1 MFVFVIHYS
10 LFLVEYSLSSGFS
23 RTSKPLFCFPFTFAQ
38 IISEEEMYTVK
49 FNFEQKGLEPVTL
62 ENVESGQSLLELA
75 LKNDIEL
82 HHNCGGVCACSTC
95 HLYVENGAPFLEEL
109 SDKEEDFIDRAV
121 SPKLNSRLGC
131 QCLLLEG
138 TGVIEV
144 TLPDQTQFL
153 GE

>member
-1 MFVFVIHYS
+1 
-10 LFLVEYSLSSGFS
+10 
-23 RTSKPLFCFPFTFAQ
+23 
-38 IISEEEMYTVK
+38 MYTIK
-49 FNFEQKGLEPVTL
+49 FNFEQPGLAPITL
-62 ENVESGQSLLELA
+62 TGIEEGQSLLEVA

-95 HLYVENGAPFLEEL
+95 HLYVVSGDHSLEEL

-121 SPKLNSRLGC
+121 NPRINSRLGC

-138 TGVIEV
+138 DGEIEV
-144 TLPDQTQFL
+144 RLPDQTQFL

>member
-1 MFVFVIHYS
+1 
-10 LFLVEYSLSSGFS
+10 
-23 RTSKPLFCFPFTFAQ
+23 
-38 IISEEEMYTVK
+38 MYTVK
-49 FNFEQKGLEPVTL
+49 FNFEEKGLAPITL
-62 ENVESGQSLLELA
+62 ENIEDGQSLLEVA

-95 HLYVENGAPFLEEL
+95 HLYVEKGDGFLEEL

-131 QCLLLEG
+131 QCLLNSGESG
-138 TGVIEV
+138 FIEV